1 MTRLQRL
8 YTEQGQSPWLDNL
21 SRDRLDDGS
30 LQGLIETGIRGV
42 TANPSIF
49 AQAMSGSDAYT
60 AQLSGLLQ
68 AGTPLEDAYW
78 ELVITDITRAANLFA
93 PLYESTGGGD
103 GFVSVEVSPE
113 ISGDTTAT
121 IDAAQSLH
129 QRIDRPNLM
138 VKIPATD
145 AGIPAIEGMTAS
157 GHSINI
163 TLIFS
168 LTRYRQV
175 IDAYMSGLEALLADG
190 GDPTRVHSVASF
202 FVSRVDTEVDRRL
215 AASGSDPADALLGSA
230 AVAQARLAYQTFRD
244 RFTSQRWLR
253 LAGEGANVQR
263 PLWASTSTKNPDYPD
278 TKYVDE
284 LVGPDTVTTIA
295 DGTID
300 AFENHGTVARTID
313 QSTPHAV
320 DTLDRL
326 QRVGIDLDEVGAA
339 LETQGIER
347 FRADQQ
353 SAIDTLVTMVG
364 ELIPVRSTQT

>member
-21 SRDRLDDGS
+21 TRDSLDDGS

-78 ELVITDITRAANLFA
+78 ELVITDITRAADLFA

-113 ISGDTTAT
+113 ISDDTTAT

-129 QRIDRPNLM
+129 KRIDRPNLM

-145 AGIPAIEGMTAS
+145 AGIPAIEAMTAS

-175 IDAYMSGLEALLADG
+175 IDAYMSGLEALLAG
-190 GDPTRVHSVASF
+190 GGNPTRVHSVASF

-215 AASGSDPADALLGSA
+215 AAIGSDPADALQGSA
-230 AVAQARLAYQTFRD
+230 ALAQARLAYQ
-244 RFTSQRWLR
+244 RFQSRFASPRWRR
-253 LAGEGANVQR
+253 LADAGGRVQR
-263 PLWASTSTKNPDYPD
+263 PLWASTSTKNPDYLD

-284 LVGPDTVTTIA
+284 LIGPDTVTTLT
-295 DGTID
+295 DSTID
-300 AFENHGTVARTID
+300 AFEHHGTVARTVD
-313 QSTPHAV
+313 QPAPGAV
-320 DTLDRL
+320 DTINRL
-326 QRVGIDLDEVGAA
+326 QQVGIDLDEVGEV

-347 FRADQQ
+347 FRVDQL
-353 SAIDTLVTMVG
+353 SAIDALETKVG
-364 ELIPVRSTQT
+364 ELIPTRSTQT